1 MWRRGSEWLRL
12 ASALHQ
18 AEKEAKLHHE
28 QKVQHDHQH
37 LSDKRQMMRQH
48 AFPPQ
53 APPVPVCVRA
63 PQARGSPC
71 FKSRPLLPPPQSW
84 LAPGS
89 LALHG
94 KQSVSDERVSSK
106 MTDGLDAS
114 LPAYHLT
121 THCLPMTGALTAARD
136 TNVGHGMEAEGEDL
150 EKSMERAADILV
162 MGNVVSDIA
171 GASDIASA
179 RSTPEPP
186 LKCNAAP
193 GSTRTG
199 VAQSPRSHPL
209 PAPEKKKEPIV
220 TRARRGRALKHF
232 ESAMK
237 SIQLEKHSMTSPPH
251 TPHRLCLGSLSERL
265 VRPGLCP
272 SPPGP
277 GPCLF
282 ILCAHVLH
290 ASSSPLEW

>member
-1 MWRRGSEWLRL
+1 
-12 ASALHQ
+12 
-18 AEKEAKLHHE
+18 
-28 QKVQHDHQH
+28 
-37 LSDKRQMMRQH
+37 MRQH
-48 AFPPQ
+48 ALPPQ

-71 FKSRPLLPPPQSW
+71 FRPLLPLSQSW
-84 LAPGS
+84 LARGS

-94 KQSVSDERVSSK
+94 KQNVSNERVSAK
-106 MTDGLDAS
+106 ITDGLDAS
-114 LPAYHLT
+114 LPLYHLT

-136 TNVGHGMEAEGEDL
+136 TNGGHGMEAEGEDL
-150 EKSMERAADILV
+150 EESLEPAADILV
-162 MGNVVSDIA
+162 IGNVVSDIA

-199 VAQSPRSHPL
+199 VAQSPRSNPL
-209 PAPEKKKEPIV
+209 LAPEKEKEP
-220 TRARRGRALKHF
+220 TRARRGRGLGLKHF

-237 SIQLEKHSMTSPPH
+237 NIQLEKHSMTSPPH
-251 TPHRLCLGSLSERL
+251 TPHRPRLGSLSERL

-272 SPPGP
+272 SFTGAC
-277 GPCLF
+277 PCPL

-290 ASSSPLEW
+290 ASSSPSEW